1 MGRAGG
7 TDHHLDFLHRRT
19 LPDHEPSPLDTGL
32 AIPQPP
38 RLAVGNDTVRAP
50 VLSDVELR
58 CTTCRG
64 LSRNGLSRSMD
75 AYHYFCL
82 FVIREPVVEPVNQ
95 VLPSKELATAYLRVR
110 QSWQTSISCVKP
122 GCASPTVSRSTA
134 TIGPVLYSLPR
145 ISQSAIATTNREF
158 ISPGEF
164 GSTNKR
170 LCSQNR
176 AAVSTE
182 VGRGNSVGRKS
193 HCFQSCKNPSG
204 ITHSGVSSGS
214 EIWLGRSLSYMRL
227 KRFCAEEY

>member
-1 MGRAGG
+1 MVGSAKG
-7 TDHHLDFLHRRT
+7 TDHHLDFLHRRA
-19 LPDHEPSPLDTGL
+19 LPDHEPSSLNAGL

-38 RLAVGNDTVRAP
+38 RLAVSDDTVRTP

-58 CTTCRG
+58 CATFGCLG
-64 LSRNGLSRSMD
+64 RNRFSRSVD
-75 AYHYFCL
+75 PDHDFRL
-82 FVIREPVVEPVNQ
+82 LVIREPVVEPVNQ
-95 VLPSKELATAYLRVR
+95 VLPSNGLVTAHLRVR

-122 GCASPTVSRSTA
+122 GYASPIVSRSMVST
-134 TIGPVLYSLPR
+134 GPALYNPPR
-145 ISQSAIATTNREF
+145 VSQSAMATTDRES

-164 GSTNKR
+164 GLTSKR

-204 ITHSGVSSGS
+204 ITHSGVSSGR
-214 EIWLGRSLSYMRL
+214 EV
-227 KRFCAEEY
+227 